1 MEAGPHAGQDEGTGL
16 MAVTPGARSAF
27 GIGRETTPGTP
38 VVPAYFP
45 PFTKMDPTD
54 KPELLV
60 DEGYRGSMASQYGA
74 VQGPAVSELEFEGPG
89 LLDALGALLHN
100 ILGDYAVGTAA
111 SGVYP
116 HTFGLLNSG
125 SGQPPSHTFTDSQQ
139 LTATT
144 GARVY
149 PGACLSELTL
159 SGNAEGLFEVSGK
172 ATAYPSA
179 AAAAAMTNT
188 PTSEQIIPAWRSTV
202 SLAGASAPNISEWS
216 ISLERELMVAH
227 TANGE
232 QGPYTIGRG
241 ALKVSGKLTFVALD
255 ESPLITGLLTNQ
267 QPALVITVNNGGST
281 GALRELAITMTKA
294 AYAETSQK
302 RETLLG
308 YDVSYQAMANATD
321 AAASGG
327 LSPVKAVLKNAV
339 TDYAA

>member
-1 MEAGPHAGQDEGTGL
+1 

-38 VVPAYFP
+38 VAAAFFP
-45 PFTKMDPTD
+45 PFTKMDPSD

-60 DEGYRGSMASQYGA
+60 DEGYRGSMAAEYGG
-74 VQGPAVSELEFEGPG
+74 VMGPAVSELEFEGPG
-89 LLDALGALLHN
+89 FLDALGALLHN
-100 ILGDYAVGTAA
+100 VLGDYAVTGA
-111 SGVYP
+111 SAPYE

-125 SGQPPSHTFTDSQQ
+125 TGQPPSHTFIDSQQ
-139 LTATT
+139 LTTTT

-149 PGACLSELTL
+149 PGAAISELTL

-172 ATAYPSA
+172 ATAYPSEA
-179 AAAAAMTNT
+179 AGSAMTNT
-188 PTSEQIIPAWRSTV
+188 PTAEQIIPAWRSTV
-202 SLAGASAPNISEWS
+202 SIAGSSAPNVSEWS

-227 TANGE
+227 TADGT

-241 ALKVSGKLTFVALD
+241 PLKVGGKLTFVALD
-255 ESPLITGLLTNQ
+255 ETPLTTGLLTNQ

-281 GALRELAITMTKA
+281 GALREIAITCTKA
-294 AYAETSQK
+294 AYSETTQK
-302 RETLLG
+302 RDTLLG
-308 YDVSYQAMANATD
+308 YDVSFQAMANATD